1 MLNTPFSPWPDYDQA
16 EKDAVLAVMNS
27 NRVNYWTGREGRE
40 FECEFAGFS
49 DCKYAVAVA
58 NGTVALDLAWVSL
71 DLPKGSE
78 VIVTSRSFMASV
90 STIALAGLVPIFADV
105 DKDSQNVT
113 ADTIAA
119 KISDNTSAIL
129 CVHLGGWPCDMASI
143 LALAK
148 QHDLKV
154 VEDCAQAH
162 GAKYKGRSVGSWGD
176 ISAWSFC
183 QDKIMTTAGEG
194 GMVTTNNK
202 DLWQRV
208 WSFKDHG
215 KSWQAVY
222 EKEHPPGFRWLHESF
237 GTNWRITEMQA
248 AVGRLQLQKM
258 PSWRATRAQYAQQI
272 MATCSRFE
280 AMRVPAIPDN
290 VEHAYYKCYVFIQPE
305 KLKQD
310 WTRDK
315 VIAAIAEL
323 GVPVMAGSC
332 SEIYLEKA
340 FDNTGWRPES
350 PLPVAHELGKTSLMF
365 MVHPTLTQAEID
377 KTCQAI
383 DDVMKRAS

>member
-1 MLNTPFSPWPDYDQA
+1 
-16 EKDAVLAVMNS
+16 MNS
-27 NRVNYWTGREGRE
+27 NRVNYWTGQEGRE

-49 DCKYAVAVA
+49 DCEYAVAVA
-58 NGTVALDLAWVSL
+58 NGTVALDLAWVAL

-90 STIALAGLVPIFADV
+90 STIALAGLIPVFADV
-105 DKDSQNVT
+105 DRDSQNVT

-119 KISDNTSAIL
+119 KISQNTSAIL
-129 CVHLGGWPCDMASI
+129 CVHLGGWPCDMEPI
-143 LALAK
+143 LALADK
-148 QHDLKV
+148 HNLKV

-222 EKEHPPGFRWLHESF
+222 EREHPPGFRWLHESF

-258 PSWRATRAQYAQQI
+258 PAWRATRAKYAEQI
-272 MATCSRFE
+272 FATCESFE
-280 AMRVPAIPDN
+280 AMRVPKVPEDI
-290 VEHAYYKCYVFIQPE
+290 EHAYYKCYVFIEPE
-305 KLKQD
+305 KLKSG

-315 VIAAIAEL
+315 IIAAINEQ

-332 SEIYLEKA
+332 SEIYMEKA
-340 FDNTGWRPES
+340 FDNTGWRPQE
-350 PLPVAHELGKTSLMF
+350 PLLTAQELGKTSLMF
-365 MVHPTLTQAEID
+365 MVHPTLKQQEID
-377 KTCQAI
+377 QTCVAI
-383 DDVMKRAS
+383 AHVMKQAS